1 MHEPKNTIDQD
12 AELYAEVYGELINTI
27 LPAFNK
33 AVDDLTAKNYPDVGA
48 FMINSISGVNATVL
62 KDAINATAKQT
73 GMPKPKARKKVLKQ
87 VNELTNLFVRRLDET
102 EIT

>member
-1 MHEPKNTIDQD
+1 MSTIEKD
-12 AELYAEVYGELINTI
+12 AEVYAKVYGELINTI

-33 AVDDLTAKNYPDVGA
+33 AVDDLTEQDYPDVGA
-48 FMINSISGVNATVL
+48 FMINSIAGVNATVL
-62 KDAINATAKQT
+62 KDAITATAEQT
-73 GMPKPKARKKVLKQ
+73 GLPKTKARKKILKQ